1 MASVARRKAPE
12 VSPEERER
20 RARLYAEERRARL
33 AAIEKA
39 RTEIAQA
46 YLAERGA
53 LVMGEGFLDRH
64 ARLAGYRR
72 SLVQASA
79 PMYRPTPQQLQA
91 RPGPGIDVEVEF

>member
-46 YLAERGA
+46 YLVEQGA
-53 LVMGEGFLDRH
+53 LVGGEEFLDRH
-64 ARLAGYRR
+64 ARLDRYRKALLQ
-72 SLVQASA
+72 SSA
-79 PMYRPTPQQLQA
+79 PAYRPTPRQLQA
-91 RPGPGIDVEVEF
+91 RPCPGISEEVDF

>member
-1 MASVARRKAPE
+1 MARRKAPE

-46 YLAERGA
+46 YLVEQGA
-53 LVMGEGFLDRH
+53 LVGGEGFLDRR
-64 ARLAGYRR
+64 ARLDRYRKALLQ
-72 SLVQASA
+72 SSA
-79 PMYRPTPQQLQA
+79 PAYRQTPRQLQA
-91 RPGPGIDVEVEF
+91 RPCPGISEEVDF